1 MMTLCV
7 KLNKILHDRINLAAQ
22 HVNRTPDDLIKQAIL
37 NYLEQLDIEDHLP
50 KQLSH
55 VKLDSSSIEIEL
67 LKASEETVYKPFY
80 ELSKQ
85 IRQQSDKRALVTSAW
100 RKSETQ
106 VVPKLLEEVR
116 QSTTILEDKIKQ
128 LALILVNNL
137 RNPKTRSSS
146 RIDTVQK
153 ILHEFSLS
161 SPEGIS
167 LMCLAEALLRI
178 PDKPTRNALIRDK
191 IGKGN
196 WQAHLGV
203 SDSMFVN
210 ATTWGLLITG
220 RIVNY
225 NPSKLSYFLN
235 KIIRNSGEPIIR
247 KSIDIAIRI
256 MGRNF
261 IIGETISEALSRS
274 RTLESQGFCYS
285 YDMLGEAAITY
296 KNAIDYF
303 NSYQEA
309 IHAIG
314 KASDGRGIYE
324 GPGISIKLSALH
336 PRYNRT
342 QYDRIIN
349 ELYPRLKKLTLLARQ
364 YDIAINIDAEETDR
378 LELSLDLLEKLCFE
392 SELSGWNGI
401 GFVIQAYQKRCPV
414 VIDTIIDLAQRSNHR
429 LMIRL
434 VKGAYWDTEIKRAQ
448 TEGLED
454 YPVYTRKVYTD
465 ISYLACARKL
475 LGVPQLIYPQFA
487 THNAHTLAAIYYLAG
502 QNYYS
507 GQYEFQCL
515 HGMGEKLY
523 DQIVGSISK
532 GQMHRPCRI
541 YAPIGSYEKLL
552 SYLVRR
558 LLENGANTSFV
569 NRLANKS
576 VSIEE
581 LISNPVEIVDKISS
595 TEGTIGLPNPNIP
608 LPINLYGSQ
617 RINSIGIDLN
627 NEKDLSLLSNAL
639 LKSTTKK
646 WYATSLIKGK
656 VDEECNRKIIN
667 PAEENDI
674 VGYARDTTEKEV
686 NVAITMAEQ
695 SSKIWSALE
704 IHQKASILNDA
715 ATLMQNRINIL
726 ISLLVREAGKTISNA
741 ISEVREAIDFLRYY
755 SSNIKDFDLQK
766 FVPLGPVVC
775 ISPWN
780 FPLAIFVGQIAAAL
794 AAGNSVIAKPAEQTP
809 LIATQAVK
817 ILYDA
822 GVPNEVLQ
830 LIIGKGKTIGSAL
843 IKNNLIQ
850 GVIFT
855 GSTTVAKS
863 IQKILAGRV
872 ERKSIPFI
880 AETGGIN
887 AMIVDSSAL
896 TEQVVL
902 DIITSAFDSA
912 GQRCSALRLL
922 CVQEDVAEQTLNML
936 RGAMTE
942 YRIGNPDRLS
952 TDIGPVINLQSKKN
966 LELHIQTMQ
975 SKGFK
980 IYQPQF
986 DIDPNSNL
994 QNGMFI
1000 PPTLIEINHISELQT
1015 EVFGPI
1021 LHILRFSRKN
1031 LSKIINDINASGYG
1045 LTMGIHTRI
1054 DETVAQIMKI
1064 AQVGNLYVN
1073 RNMIGAVVGVQPFG
1087 GEGLSGTG
1095 PKAGGPLYLYKLLSN
1110 YPEEAIHVTLSK
1122 YVKITSENYID
1133 GQKLL
1138 EPLHFLISWAKKNQN
1153 HDLVNLCRY
1162 FLKLSVSNTTYL
1174 LPGPTG
1180 EQNTY
1185 SLSPRQGILCL
1196 ADNQSDLLIQLAAI
1210 ASIGSKAL
1218 WLEEKLYR
1226 NTYTILPKEITN
1238 IIRFVNPQDIFDK
1251 NRLFDTILYHGDTSK
1266 MREICTKIANQSEI
1280 IIPVYGFS
1288 KGQTKLFLERFIL
1301 EKTLSI
1307 NTTAVGGNTSLITL
1321 RENC

>member
-7 KLNKILHDRINLAAQ
+7 KLNKILQDRINIAAQ

-37 NYLEQLDIEDHLP
+37 NYLEKLEIEANLP
-50 KQLSH
+50 KKFSNLT
-55 VKLDSSSIEIEL
+55 LDSSSLQVEL
-67 LKASEETVYKPFY
+67 LKTLEETACRPFE
-80 ELSKQ
+80 ELSKN
-85 IRQQSDKRALVTSAW
+85 IRQQSDKRALITSAW
-100 RKSETQ
+100 RISETQ
-106 VVPKLLEEVR
+106 LVPKLLEQVR
-116 QSTTILEDKIKQ
+116 QSTTLLEDKIQQ
-128 LALILVNNL
+128 LALILVSNL
-137 RNPKTRSSS
+137 RISKNQSS

-153 ILHEFSLS
+153 ILNEFSLS
-161 SPEGIS
+161 SPEGIA

-178 PDKPTRNALIRDK
+178 PDKPTRDALIRDK

-203 SDSMFVN
+203 SDSVFVN
-210 ATTWGLLITG
+210 ATTWGLLISG

-225 NPSKLSYFLN
+225 DASKLSNLLN

-256 MGRNF
+256 MGKNF

-274 RTLESQGFCYS
+274 RHLESQGFCYS
-285 YDMLGEAAITY
+285 YDMLGEAALTY
-296 KNAIDYF
+296 KNAKDYF
-303 NSYQEA
+303 HAYQDA

-336 PRYNRT
+336 PRYNRS
-342 QYDRIIN
+342 QYDRVIN
-349 ELYPRLKKLTLLARQ
+349 ELYPRLKQLTLLARQ
-364 YDIAINIDAEETDR
+364 YDIGINIDAEESDR

-401 GFVIQAYQKRCPV
+401 GFVIQSYQKRCPV
-414 VIDTIIDLAQRSNHR
+414 VIDYIIDLAQRSNHR

-448 TEGLED
+448 IEGLEN

-475 LGVPQLIYPQFA
+475 LVVPQLIYPQFA

-502 QNYYS
+502 ENYYS

-515 HGMGEKLY
+515 HGMGENLY
-523 DQIVGSISK
+523 QQIVGSISK
-532 GQMHRPCRI
+532 EKINRPCRI

-569 NRLANKS
+569 NRLANKL
-576 VSIEE
+576 VSMEE

-595 TEGTIGLPNPNIP
+595 KEGTIGLPNPKIP
-608 LPINLYGSQ
+608 LPINLYGAE

-627 NEKDLSLLSNAL
+627 NEQDLSLLSNAL
-639 LKSTTKK
+639 LMNTTKK
-646 WYATSLIKGK
+646 WYATSLIKKGK
-656 VDEECNRKIIN
+656 ADEECNRKIIN
-667 PAEENDI
+667 PAEKKDI
-674 VGYARDTTEKEV
+674 VGYARDATEKEV
-686 NVAITMAEQ
+686 NFAITIAEQ
-695 SSKIWSALE
+695 AGKIWADFKMQ
-704 IHQKASILNDA
+704 QKASILNDA

-726 ISLLVREAGKTISNA
+726 ISLLVREAGKTLSNA

-755 SSNIKDFDLQK
+755 SSNIKDFDDQQ
-766 FVPLGPVVC
+766 FIPLGPVVC

-822 GVPNEVLQ
+822 GVPNDVLQ

-843 IKNNLIQ
+843 IKNDLVQ

-863 IQKILAGRV
+863 IQKILAERI

-922 CVQEDVAEQTLNML
+922 CLQEDIAEQTLNML
-936 RGAMTE
+936 QEALTE

-952 TDIGPVINLQSKKN
+952 TDIGPVINLQSKNN

-980 IYQPQF
+980 IYQPQCF
-986 DIDPNSNL
+986 IDRNSHL
-994 QNGMFI
+994 EDGMFI

-1021 LHILRFSRKN
+1021 LHIVRFSRKN
-1031 LSKIINDINASGYG
+1031 LSKIINDINASRYG

-1054 DETVAQIMKI
+1054 DETVAQIIKI
-1064 AQVGNLYVN
+1064 AKVGNLYVN

-1110 YPEEAIHVTLSK
+1110 YPEEAIHATLSK
-1122 YVKITSENYID
+1122 YEQFHSENYID
-1133 GQKLL
+1133 RQQLL
-1138 EPLHFLISWAKKNQN
+1138 QPLHFLISWAKNNQN
-1153 HDLVNLCRY
+1153 YDLVNLCRY
-1162 FLKLSVSNTTYL
+1162 FIKLSVSSTTYL

-1185 SLSPRQGILCL
+1185 SLLPRQGILCI

-1210 ASIGSKAL
+1210 ASVGSKAF
-1218 WLEEKLYR
+1218 WLEQKLYR
-1226 NTYTILPKEITN
+1226 NTHTILPKEITSL
-1238 IIRFVNPQDIFDK
+1238 IHFVNPKDIFDK
-1251 NRLFDTILYHGDTSK
+1251 NLLFDTILYHGDTSK
-1266 MREICTKIANQSEI
+1266 MREICSQIANQNKT

-1288 KGQTKLFLERFIL
+1288 KGETKLLLERFIL
-1301 EKTLSI
+1301 ERTLSI

-1321 RENC
+1321 KENC